1 MMDLQNLI
9 NGLLAAVSAIVAW
22 FARELWSTTKAQN
35 IELNK
40 FRHDQNAEL
49 LEVRREIADL
59 KEEIARNRVHREDFK
74 EAMREVK
81 EMLNR
86 IIEKLE
92 RKADK

>member
-1 MMDLQNLI
+1 MDIQTLI
-9 NGLLAAVSAIVAW
+9 NGLLAAGSAIVAW
-22 FARELWSTTKAQN
+22 FARELWGTTK
-35 IELNK
+35 
-40 FRHDQNAEL
+40 DQASHITGL
-49 LEVRREIADL
+49 RREISDL
-59 KEEIARNRVHREDFK
+59 KEEIAMNRVHREDFR

>member
-1 MMDLQNLI
+1 MDLQTVI
-9 NGLLAAVSAIVAW
+9 NALLASGSAIGAW
-22 FARELWSTTKAQN
+22 LARELWSATKVQSAEIHN
-35 IELNK
+35 VRKELS
-40 FRHDQNAEL
+40 
-49 LEVRREIADL
+49 DL
-59 KEEIARNRVHREDFK
+59 KEEIARNRVHREDFR